1 MAVSRSK
8 NKVESRPGVHL
19 FKTRLE
25 SMGED
30 DAWTVFRMP
39 FSVEKVFGTR
49 ARVPIKG
56 TINGFP
62 FRSSHFTMGDGQ
74 HFMMVNKEMWEGAKI
89 REGRTVQVVIQEDA
103 GVRTVRLPRDLKTA
117 LLRNRTARLHFQDL
131 SYTHK
136 KEYVVWIESAKRPE
150 TRARRVRNAV
160 TMILKGRRHGE

>member
-62 FRSSHFTMGDGQ
+62 FRSSLFPMGDGQ

-89 REGRTVQVVIQEDA
+89 REGRTVQVVMQEDA